1 MNSQVTINVSDN
13 QLNDFCKDYNPHE
26 KEERRTLQI
35 LLWKRIHH
43 VHRFNN
49 LQVIRFCWRS
59 NGHETFNYKDCG
71 REIMIESHMIE
82 SNGNIELLNNY
93 NNGLPNIWL
102 EKE

>member
-1 MNSQVTINVSDN
+1 M
-13 QLNDFCKDYNPHE
+13 
-26 KEERRTLQI
+26 
-35 LLWKRIHH
+35 
-43 VHRFNN
+43 
-49 LQVIRFCWRS
+49 IRFCWRS
-59 NGHETFNYKDCG
+59 NGHETYNYKDCG